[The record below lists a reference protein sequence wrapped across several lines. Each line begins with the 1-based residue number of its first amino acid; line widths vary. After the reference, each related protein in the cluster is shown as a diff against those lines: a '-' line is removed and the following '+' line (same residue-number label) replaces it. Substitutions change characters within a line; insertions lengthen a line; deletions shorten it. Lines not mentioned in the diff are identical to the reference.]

1 MMTTM
6 NQQLDFEDFTSDTQ
20 KLSSLLKKCEISTQ
34 KHKLSNEYYRSRKFL
49 LLIPAI
55 TSCVFIGILGF
66 ILTTDAIKPH
76 MNINSKIQIS
86 DLLTLLIGF
95 SGFIVGLLLIVM
107 NTVDYSGKELMHEVA
122 IYELGSLADKV
133 RGWKMDRNIGTNKD
147 NNNTKLGDEADV
159 SVTHGIPIN
168 PQNNH
173 TSNNKERK
181 AIGMVE
187 EPETHKIA
195 LVVASGKALQKVEN
209 EIVSKTVLAKK
220 TEDKRSDVSR

>member
-1 MMTTM
+1 M
-6 NQQLDFEDFTSDTQ
+6 NQQLDFEDFDTDTQ

-55 TSCVFIGILGF
+55 TCCVFIGILGF
-66 ILTTDAIKPH
+66 VLTTDAIKPH

-95 SGFIVGLLLIVM
+95 AGFIVGLLLIIM

-122 IYELGSLADKV
+122 IYELSSLADKV
-133 RGWKMDRNIGTNKD
+133 RGWKMDRNIGTTGDNK
-147 NNNTKLGDEADV
+147 LMGDDANDI

-168 PQNNH
+168 PGNNH
-173 TSNNKERK
+173 TTNNKERK

>member
-1 MMTTM
+1 M

-55 TSCVFIGILGF
+55 TCCIFIGILGF
-66 ILTTDAIKPH
+66 VLTTDAIKPH
-76 MNINSKIQIS
+76 MNINTKIQIS

-95 SGFIVGLLLIVM
+95 AGFFVGLLLIIM

-122 IYELGSLADKV
+122 IYELSSLADKV
-133 RGWKMDRNIGTNKD
+133 RGWKMDRNIGTNMD
-147 NNNTKLGDEADV
+147 NNENKLAGDEADV

-168 PQNNH
+168 PQS
-173 TSNNKERK
+173 TSKNNNKERK

-187 EPETHKIA
+187 EPESHKIA

-209 EIVSKTVLAKK
+209 EVVTKTVLAKK

>member
-1 MMTTM
+1 MTTM
-6 NQQLDFEDFTSDTQ
+6 NQQLDFEDFDTDTQ

-55 TSCVFIGILGF
+55 TCCIFIGILGF

-95 SGFIVGLLLIVM
+95 CGFIVGLLLIIM

-122 IYELGSLADKV
+122 IYELSSLADKV
-133 RGWKMDRNIGTNKD
+133 RGWKMDRNIGTTGD
-147 NNNTKLGDEADV
+147 NKLGDDADV

-168 PQNNH
+168 PQNSP
-173 TSNNKERK
+173 TSNNNKERK

>member
-1 MMTTM
+1 M

-34 KHKLSNEYYRSRKFL
+34 IHKLSNEYYRSRKFL

-55 TSCVFIGILGF
+55 TSCIFIGILGF
-66 ILTTDAIKPH
+66 VLTTDAIKPH
-76 MNINSKIQIS
+76 MNINSNIQIS

-95 SGFIVGLLLIVM
+95 CGFIVGLLLIIM

-122 IYELGSLADKV
+122 IYELSSLCDKV
-133 RGWKMDRNIGTNKD
+133 RGWKMDRNIGTPLD
-147 NNNTKLGDEADV
+147 DTKIEDEADV

-173 TSNNKERK
+173 TTNNKERK

-187 EPETHKIA
+187 EPDTHKIA

>member
-1 MMTTM
+1 M

-55 TSCVFIGILGF
+55 TCCVFIGILGF
-66 ILTTDAIKPH
+66 VLTTDAIKPH

-95 SGFIVGLLLIVM
+95 SGFIVGLLLIIM
-107 NTVDYSGKELMHEVA
+107 NTVDYSGRELMHEVA

-133 RGWKMDRNIGTNKD
+133 RGWKMDRNIGTTDD
-147 NNNTKLGDEADV
+147 NNDKLGDEADV

-168 PQNNH
+168 PQNSP
-173 TSNNKERK
+173 TSNNNNKERK

>member
-1 MMTTM
+1 M

-66 ILTTDAIKPH
+66 VLTTDAIKPH

-95 SGFIVGLLLIVM
+95 CGFIVGLLLIIM
-107 NTVDYSGKELMHEVA
+107 NTVDYSGRELMHEVA
-122 IYELGSLADKV
+122 IYELSSLSDKV
-133 RGWKMDRNIGTNKD
+133 RGWKMDRNIGAQD
-147 NNNTKLGDEADV
+147 DTKVGDEADV

-168 PQNNH
+168 PQNSHNNNNN
-173 TSNNKERK
+173 NNKERK